1 MILEQYNKPMKNF
14 YKNKKILI
22 TGNSG
27 FKGSWLT
34 FILNR
39 LGSEI
44 IGYSNSIVSK
54 PNMFEVL
61 NLKNEIVF
69 INEDIRDFKK
79 LSYVFNKYK
88 PEIVFHLAAQPLVRM
103 SYKDPLYTISTN
115 VEGSLNVLECSRLSK
130 SIKSLIYVTSD
141 KCYENQE
148 WIWGYRE
155 SDRIGGKDP
164 YSSSKAAAENIF
176 TGYYNSFLKDKI
188 GAASVRAGN
197 VIGGGDWSA
206 DRLIPDCIRA
216 IQKKKTIILR
226 NPNSTRPWQHV
237 LDPLFGYILL
247 AFHLFND
254 KKNFSGS
261 WNFGP
266 QYNKIFDVKKVTNI
280 LCQEFN
286 YNKKIIYKK
295 ENKKENKKEKIKEAK
310 LLSLNCDKAIQLMNW
325 RPLLDSQQSIK
336 FTSDWYKDYFLKKDM
351 RNVTLKQVSYFF
363 DNYF

>member
-39 LGSEI
+39 LGSKI

-103 SYKDPLYTISTN
+103 SYKDPLYTVSTN
-115 VEGSLNVLECSRLSK
+115 VEGSLNVLECSMLSK

-216 IQKKKTIILR
+216 IQKKRTIILR

-254 KKNFSGS
+254 KKKFSGS

-295 ENKKENKKEKIKEAK
+295 ENKKEKIKEAK

-325 RPLLDSQQSIK
+325 SPLLDSQKSIK
-336 FTSDWYKDYFLKKDM
+336 FTSDWYKDYFLRKDM
-351 RNVTLKQVSYFF
+351 RNITLKQVSYFF

>member
-1 MILEQYNKPMKNF
+1 MKNF
-14 YKNKKILI
+14 YKNKRILI
-22 TGNSG
+22 TGNTG

-39 LGSEI
+39 LGSKI
-44 IGYSNSIVSK
+44 VGYSNSIVSK

-79 LSYVFNKYK
+79 LSSVFNKYK
-88 PEIVFHLAAQPLVRM
+88 PEIVFHLAAQPLVRK

-130 SIKSLIYVTSD
+130 SIKSLVYVTSD

-148 WIWGYRE
+148 WIWSYRE
-155 SDRIGGKDP
+155 SDRIGGDDP

-176 TGYYNSFLKDKI
+176 KGYYSSFLKNKI

-216 IQKKKTIILR
+216 IQKEKIIILR
-226 NPNSTRPWQHV
+226 NPKSTRPWQHV

-247 AFHLFND
+247 AFHLFHD
-254 KKNFSGS
+254 KKKFSGS

-266 QYNKIFDVKKVTNI
+266 QYNKIYDVKKITNI
-280 LCQEFN
+280 LCKEFN
-286 YNKKIIYKK
+286 YNKKIIC
-295 ENKKENKKEKIKEAK
+295 KKEKIKETN

-325 RPLLDSQQSIK
+325 RTLLDPQKSIE
-336 FTSDWYKDYFLKKDM
+336 FTCDWYKDFFLKRDM
-351 RNVTLKQVSYFF
+351 RNRTLKQVSFF
-363 DNYF
+363 LDNYL